1 MDREIIEREEKIKR
15 LCEKA
20 EKVVE
25 GKNSE
30 LANKVRLMMSWF
42 KTSYNGMLK
51 DFIDVIIDLIVACL
65 KPAHHQ
71 SNLIY
76 QLTVLSLSNKIYDYI
91 DEVLEHPKDAS
102 EGFFLVA
109 EIFEGFVN
117 HGLNEFEQMIDL
129 LRIENTSV

>member
-42 KTSYNGMLK
+42 KTSYN
-51 DFIDVIIDLIVACL
+51 
-65 KPAHHQ
+65 
-71 SNLIY
+71 
-76 QLTVLSLSNKIYDYI
+76 KIYDYI

-117 HGLNEFEQMIDL
+117 HGLNEFERMIQL
-129 LRIENTSV
+129 LESDKTDV